1 MLPTLSEEDEA
12 DRLGIR
18 QVVARIIL
26 QSANELDASEAETL
40 RSLSPLLTYFLD
52 FRRTSEQVPFSSV
65 FRDYLSN
72 KQEWQTNF
80 GNYKHALLFTI
91 KRGKRGIRKY
101 YAGWETFVLMAAGNI
116 RYLLE
121 LVVQSLMTHLREGGS
136 LNEPVSMENQTR
148 AAQAV
153 GRKNLSELEGLSVHG
168 AALTKLVLGLGRIFQ
183 VLAADAAGHTPEA
196 NQFHLATAPGDPD
209 DEARGAELLNAAVM
223 HLALLRSPGNKLV
236 DTGDTREFDYLVHP
250 VFCAFFEFSHRRK
263 RKIQLT
269 IRQLLGLV
277 GDPRDT
283 IRDVLAANNRRLDE
297 PLPEQALLFGSY
309 YGAADS
315 SSSDSEI

>member
-1 MLPTLSEEDEA
+1 MQALNTVPALMVYFFDL
-12 DRLGIR
+12 R
-18 QVVARIIL
+18 RI
-26 QSANELDASEAETL
+26 AEQ
-40 RSLSPLLTYFLD
+40 LT
-52 FRRTSEQVPFSSV
+52 FSNV
-65 FRDYLSN
+65 FRDYLTR
-72 KQEWQTNF
+72 KEGWDTNF

-91 KRGKRGIRKY
+91 RRGKRGIRKY
-101 YAGWETFVLMAAGNI
+101 YAGWDTFVLMAAGNI

-121 LVVQSLMTHLREGGS
+121 LVVQSLLVHLRGEHTLS
-136 LNEPVSMENQTR
+136 DPVAVEDQTR

-168 AALTKLVLGLGRIFQ
+168 AQLTKLVLGLGRIFQ
-183 VLAADAAGHTPEA
+183 VLAADAVGHTPEV
-196 NQFHLATAPGDPD
+196 NQFYLGASTGNVEE
-209 DEARGAELLNAAVM
+209 EARGGELLNAAVM
-223 HLALLRSPGNKLV
+223 HLAVLRSPGNKLV
-236 DTGDTREFDYLVHP
+236 DSADTREFDYLVHP

-277 GDPRDT
+277 HEPRET
-283 IRDVLAANNRRLDE
+283 IRDILATNNRLTNE

-315 SSSDSEI
+315 TSPDPEI